1 MISCT
6 LDLAAH
12 GRALRPAH
20 SKAECALGHGQVDR
34 LAAQAWG
41 RGTGATWPG
50 NPQALLPDPHVRLH
64 DVHQWGQQGDQGE
77 LRVRA
82 PRAPHSQ
89 ASRRPSCTC
98 CRCSRPCSGRSCPAS
113 GAAAGRPRRRPS
125 AGCAPASGCAWPRR
139 SRYRSPARPA
149 AAGTAPCRRP
159 GGLLWHRFTAG
170 SVYNLYPWPAGAAR
184 EARRRRRRAPRSGLR
199 QAAVRPRAAPRR
211 HEVLQRAAR
220 RVLHHN
226 AQVLLDQEHLRAP
239 PWPPHTLTRSGV
251 WGTLYSAGCDKFA
264 NACTWCCACGGAVSP
279 E

>member
-20 SKAECALGHGQVDR
+20 PKLSARSAMARWTGWQRKRGGAARAPHGRANHRRFFQTRMHTCTMSTSWVSR
-34 LAAQAWG
+34 
-41 RGTGATWPG
+41 AT
-50 NPQALLPDPHVRLH
+50 
-64 DVHQWGQQGDQGE
+64 
-77 LRVRA
+77 RA
-82 PRAPHSQ
+82 SSACVPRAPHSQ

-220 RVLHHN
+220 RVLHYN
-226 AQVLLDQEHLRAP
+226 AQVFLDQEHLRAP
-239 PWPPHTLTRSGV
+239 PWPPRTLTRSGV
-251 WGTLYSAGCDKFA
+251 WGTLYSAGCEKFA
-264 NACTWCCACGGAVSP
+264 KCMHLVLRV
-279 E
+279 